1 MTWLMKTENSEA
13 DYLLQRA
20 DLGTFYPIELSVRRR
35 ADLRTFCPIKLSV
48 RRCVGLETCFP
59 IKLSV
64 RRRVDL
70 GTFSPIK
77 IMSPFPPLLFLYRLE

>member
-1 MTWLMKTENSEA
+1 MTWLIKAETSEA
-13 DYLLQRA
+13 DYLLRCA
-20 DLGTFYPIELSVRRR
+20 DLG
-35 ADLRTFCPIKLSV
+35 TFCPIKLSV
-48 RRCVGLETCFP
+48 CRRVDLGTFRP

-77 IMSPFPPLLFLYRLE
+77 IMSPFPPYFILI